1 MVTSVVI
8 GSLAPREYPPRC
20 VAEAFVVFERFY
32 DVAGGILYGAVSIFV
47 GGVDYRLRRGRGA
60 TFDHSATM
68 PPSARSKLAVKPP
81 PLAR

>member
-1 MVTSVVI
+1 MVASAVI
-8 GSLAPREYPPRC
+8 DSLAPRDSSQRC
-20 VAEAFVVFERFY
+20 GAEAIVVFGRLYGATGEF
-32 DVAGGILYGAVSIFV
+32 LYGAVSIFV
-47 GGVDYRLRRGRGA
+47 GGVDYRLRRGRDA